1 MLRKQTDFTAVAA
14 ECGLKDA
21 TSAKVRWSQIRRTRI
36 NVSATTSAPAGG
48 VDKKTPS
55 KTKAAKPKPAF
66 IDDDESP
73 TRTKRGRGGKAKDK
87 AGFMPKVTDSDLE
100 DEDELGDEFEDY
112 DDDAVLSK
120 EPVEQEE
127 KEETDEVDAI
137 DNLS

>member
-1 MLRKQTDFTAVAA
+1 MLRKQTDFAAVAA

-21 TSAKVRWSQIRRTRI
+21 RSAKVRWSQIRRTKI
-36 NVSATTSAPAGG
+36 NVPATPGAPAGG
-48 VDKKTPS
+48 VDKKAPS

-73 TRTKRGRGGKAKDK
+73 SRTKRGRGGKAKGK
-87 AGFMPKVTDSDLE
+87 ARFMPEVTDSDLE

-112 DDDAVLSK
+112 DEAVLSK
-120 EPVEQEE
+120 EFVEQEE